1 MNKLIVVTGGSKG
14 IGRAI
19 IERFAK
25 EGFDIVTCSRKQKD
39 LDELKEYVANHFKVK
54 FYSMV
59 ADVSEVKQV
68 KSFTDFVNQLAR
80 PVDVL
85 INNAGYFEPGA
96 VTEEPEGNLEKMIHS
111 NLYSSYYTTRGLVAA
126 MKARKWGH
134 IFTICSIASIKAYPN
149 GGSYAISK
157 FALLGF
163 TKVLREELKSYGI
176 RVTAILPGATKT
188 SSWDETDLPDSRF
201 MKAEDIAETVYSAYV
216 LSSNSVVEEVLIR
229 PQLGDI

>member
-19 IERFAK
+19 IERFAR
-25 EGFDIVTCSRKQKD
+25 EGFDVVTCSRKQKD
-39 LDELKEYVANHFKVK
+39 LDEVK
-54 FYSMV
+54 QSVERNYNVQVYTKV
-59 ADVSEVKQV
+59 ADMTDTNQI
-68 KSFTDFVNQLAR
+68 KSFTDFVNQLDR

-85 INNAGYFEPGA
+85 INNAGYFEPGN
-96 VTEEPEGNLEKMIHS
+96 VTEEPDGILEKMIHS
-111 NLYSSYYTTRGLVAA
+111 NLYSSYYTTRGIVPG
-126 MKARKWGH
+126 MKERKWGH

-163 TKVLREELKSYGI
+163 TKVLREELKSFGI

-188 SSWDETDLPDSRF
+188 SSWDETDLPESRF
-201 MKAEDIAETVYSAYV
+201 MKAEDIADTVYAAFS
-216 LSSNSVVEEVLIR
+216 LSSRSVVEELIIR